1 MRVPSFDRNGQWGLN
16 QVGKMKRSVN
26 LFLVGPM
33 GAGKSTIGKQLAKEL
48 KLEFYDADQ
57 EIEART
63 GADIA
68 WIFDV
73 EGEEG
78 FRKREAHVIDELS
91 QLQGIVLATGGGA
104 VLNADN
110 RNRLAARGTV
120 VYLFTTVEQQMR
132 RTARDKRRPLLITET
147 PESTLRELMA
157 FRDPLYREVADV
169 VVNTDGRTVRSV
181 SAEVVK
187 MLERDQL

>member
-1 MRVPSFDRNGQWGLN
+1 
-16 QVGKMKRSVN
+16 MKRSVN
-26 LFLVGPM
+26 LFLIGPM
-33 GAGKSTIGKQLAKEL
+33 GAGKSTIGRQLAKEL

-78 FRKREAHVIDELS
+78 FRKRESMVIDELS

-104 VLNADN
+104 VLNAEN
-110 RNRLAARGTV
+110 RTRLAARGTV
-120 VYLFTTVEQQMR
+120 VYLYTTVEQQVR
-132 RTARDKRRPLLITET
+132 RTAKDKRRPLLQTPT
-147 PESTLRELMA
+147 PESTLKDLMGS
-157 FRDPLYREVADV
+157 RDPLYREVADV
-169 VVNTDGRTVRSV
+169 VVATDGRTVRSV
-181 SAEVVK
+181 ALEVIRL
-187 MLERDQL
+187 LERDQLG